1 MLFHSSPYLFRYTKL
16 GKDELMGMTVIQE
29 LQEFLQDAQENA
41 TLLNRYIRDVS
52 SCLINEKV
60 AVYIKDIHIGIIE

>member
-1 MLFHSSPYLFRYTKL
+1 
-16 GKDELMGMTVIQE
+16 MGMTVIEE

-60 AVYIKDIHIGIIE
+60 AVFY